1 MPNQEQNSQKRESS
15 MHPETDHV
23 KNMQNHASQEE
34 HKASTMS
41 FAEIKQTAAQQHTA
55 QIPRRPQHA
64 GPSPK
69 AFVSSLSEQN
79 NEAKKDNPFVS
90 ANDEMQNS
98 TSSGDSHVPH
108 RPQPSVSDNTARN
121 TASFASTADNV
132 KKVTTNAS
140 GTRKKD
146 DAVSQRHRKKKSLK
160 KGPERTLGDAPVLH
174 SLIRAVI
181 YIVCVLVVSALAA
194 WGIISAAND
203 VYAFVKDD
211 TEISVEIT
219 PDMTVG
225 DVAQLLKDNNLI
237 QYPSLFR
244 LYASLRDVE
253 FEPEPGT
260 YRVSAQLNYS
270 EFLRT
275 FNHLSTSTAREQVV
289 ITIPEG
295 YDVDRIIDYLVNEK
309 GVGEREKYIEAINEY
324 PYDTEEFRFLREL
337 PDNPDRKYRLEG
349 YLFPDTYYV
358 YQDSNEITV
367 IYKML
372 QNTQSKI
379 NDDYY
384 AAAQRMDMSLD
395 QIMTIASM
403 IQAESAN
410 VSEFENVSSVF
421 YNRLSH
427 PDAFPYLESDATVRY
442 AVGNR
447 TDPITAEQLQTVN
460 PYNTYVTKGL
470 PPGPICNPGL
480 DAIRYALYPAST
492 NYYFFVADN
501 DGNTI
506 FSETREQHEAA
517 VAQVRAQ
524 AQAQT

>member
-121 TASFASTADNV
+121 TASLASAADNV

-181 YIVCVLVVSALAA
+181 YIVCVGRFGACCMGNHFSC
-194 WGIISAAND
+194 
-203 VYAFVKDD
+203 
-211 TEISVEIT
+211 E
-219 PDMTVG
+219 
-225 DVAQLLKDNNLI
+225 
-237 QYPSLFR
+237 R
-244 LYASLRDVE
+244 
-253 FEPEPGT
+253 
-260 YRVSAQLNYS
+260 RVC
-270 EFLRT
+270 
-275 FNHLSTSTAREQVV
+275 
-289 ITIPEG
+289 IC
-295 YDVDRIIDYLVNEK
+295 
-309 GVGEREKYIEAINEY
+309 
-324 PYDTEEFRFLREL
+324 
-337 PDNPDRKYRLEG
+337 
-349 YLFPDTYYV
+349 
-358 YQDSNEITV
+358 
-367 IYKML
+367 
-372 QNTQSKI
+372 
-379 NDDYY
+379 
-384 AAAQRMDMSLD
+384 QR
-395 QIMTIASM
+395 
-403 IQAESAN
+403 
-410 VSEFENVSSVF
+410 
-421 YNRLSH
+421 
-427 PDAFPYLESDATVRY
+427 
-442 AVGNR
+442 
-447 TDPITAEQLQTVN
+447 
-460 PYNTYVTKGL
+460 
-470 PPGPICNPGL
+470 
-480 DAIRYALYPAST
+480 
-492 NYYFFVADN
+492 
-501 DGNTI
+501 
-506 FSETREQHEAA
+506 
-517 VAQVRAQ
+517 
-524 AQAQT
+524 